1 MASRISLR
9 MQLMREQAQQEEQ
22 RERMQQQAA
31 MHYMQQ
37 QLPMAPTPAIN
48 TPVQFQAP
56 PSVPGEVLKVQSYLE
71 NPTTYHLQK
80 SRDKK
85 VQEFISETYGNKFA
99 AHINPIRHSP
109 KPPPAASPGI
119 RPSHVMSSSAGNS
132 APNSPMAMLNISSNP
147 EREMD
152 EVFDDIMRL
161 DDVLGY
167 INPEMHMPNTLPM
180 SSSHMNVYSS
190 DPQMTASLVG
200 VTSSSCPADLTQKRE
215 LTDAENRALA
225 KERQKKDNHNLI
237 ERRRRFNINDRI
249 KELGMLIPKANDL
262 DVRWNKGTIL
272 KASVDYIR
280 RMQKDL
286 QRSRDLESHSRR
298 LEMTNKQL
306 LIRIQELEM
315 QARLHGLPA
324 SSPSGVNMVELA
336 QQVVKQE
343 ATGEDRS
350 MEPQPPQLHPDQE
363 TQQQPTL
370 PLPSHSPYPL
380 DFNHSLSFDDSSR
393 GFHDSLDP
401 SHSVSFPSL
410 SKKDLDLMLMEDTML
425 PLASDPLFSAIS
437 PEASKA
443 SSRRSSF
450 SMEDADML

>member
-1 MASRISLR
+1 MASRIGLR

-22 RERMQQQAA
+22 RERMQQQAV

-37 QLPMAPTPAIN
+37 QQMPLAPTPAIN
-48 TPVQFQAP
+48 TPVQFQSP
-56 PSVPGEVLKVQSYLE
+56 PSVPGEVLKVQTYLE

-85 VQEFISETYGNKFA
+85 VQEYISETYGNKFA
-99 AHINPIRHSP
+99 THISPIRHSP
-109 KPPPAASPGI
+109 KPPPAASPGV
-119 RPSHVMSSSAGNS
+119 RPGHVMSSSAGNS

-147 EREMD
+147 ERE
-152 EVFDDIMRL
+152 
-161 DDVLGY
+161 
-167 INPEMHMPNTLPM
+167 LPM
-180 SSSHMNVYSS
+180 SSSHMNVYSG
-190 DPQMTASLVG
+190 DPQLAASLVA
-200 VTSSSCPADLTQKRE
+200 VTSSSCPADLTQKRD
-215 LTDAENRALA
+215 LTV
-225 KERQKKDNHNLI
+225 

-286 QRSRDLESHSRR
+286 QRSRDLENHSRR

-324 SSPSGVNMVELA
+324 SSPSGVNVAELV

-343 ATGEDRS
+343 VTGEDGS
-350 MEPQPPQLHPDQE
+350 MEPQQPQLPPDHE
-363 TQQQPTL
+363 TQQQPPL
-370 PLPSHSPYPL
+370 PLLPPSPYQL
-380 DFNHSLSFDDSSR
+380 DFTHGLSFDDGSR
-393 GFHDSLDP
+393 GFRDQLDP
-401 SHSVSFPSL
+401 SHHVSFPSL
-410 SKKDLDLMLMEDTML
+410 SKKELDLMLMEDTML
-425 PLASDPLFSAIS
+425 PLASDPLFSAMS

>member
-1 MASRISLR
+1 MASRIGLR

-22 RERMQQQAA
+22 RERMQQQAV

-37 QLPMAPTPAIN
+37 QQMPLAPTPAIN
-48 TPVQFQAP
+48 TPVQFQSP
-56 PSVPGEVLKVQSYLE
+56 PSVPGEVLKVQTYLE

-85 VQEFISETYGNKFA
+85 VQEYISETYGNKFA
-99 AHINPIRHSP
+99 THISPIRHSP
-109 KPPPAASPGI
+109 KPPPAASPGV
-119 RPSHVMSSSAGNS
+119 RPGHVMSSSAGNS

-147 EREMD
+147 EREID
-152 EVFDDIMRL
+152 EVIDDIMRL

-180 SSSHMNVYSS
+180 SSSHMNVYSG
-190 DPQMTASLVG
+190 DPQLAASLVA
-200 VTSSSCPADLTQKRE
+200 VTSSSCPADLTQKRD
-215 LTDAENRALA
+215 LTGNAF
-225 KERQKKDNHNLI
+225 

-286 QRSRDLESHSRR
+286 QRSRDLENHSRR

-324 SSPSGVNMVELA
+324 SSPSGVNVAELV

-343 ATGEDRS
+343 VTGEDGS
-350 MEPQPPQLHPDQE
+350 MEPQQPQLPPDHE
-363 TQQQPTL
+363 TQQQPPL
-370 PLPSHSPYPL
+370 PLLPPSPYQL
-380 DFNHSLSFDDSSR
+380 DFTHGLSFDDGSR
-393 GFHDSLDP
+393 GFRDQLDP
-401 SHSVSFPSL
+401 SHHVSFPSL
-410 SKKDLDLMLMEDTML
+410 SKKELDLMLMEDTML
-425 PLASDPLFSAIS
+425 PLASDPLFSAMS

>member
-1 MASRISLR
+1 MASRIGLR

-22 RERMQQQAA
+22 RERLQQQAV

-37 QLPMAPTPAIN
+37 QMPLAPTPAIN
-48 TPVQFQAP
+48 TPVQFQSA

-85 VQEFISETYGNKFA
+85 VQEYISETYGNKFA
-99 AHINPIRHSP
+99 SHISPVLHSP
-109 KPPPAASPGI
+109 KPPPAASPGV
-119 RPSHVMSSSAGNS
+119 RPGHVMSSSAGNS

-147 EREMD
+147 EREID
-152 EVFDDIMRL
+152 EVIDDIMRL

-180 SSSHMNVYSS
+180 SSSHMNVYSG
-190 DPQMTASLVG
+190 DPQLTASLVA
-200 VTSSSCPADLTQKRE
+200 VTSSSCPADLTQKRD
-215 LTDAENRALA
+215 LTDAESRALA

-286 QRSRDLESHSRR
+286 QRSRDLENHSRR

-306 LIRIQELEM
+306 LIRIQ
-315 QARLHGLPA
+315 
-324 SSPSGVNMVELA
+324 
-336 QQVVKQE
+336 
-343 ATGEDRS
+343 
-350 MEPQPPQLHPDQE
+350 
-363 TQQQPTL
+363 
-370 PLPSHSPYPL
+370 L
-380 DFNHSLSFDDSSR
+380 DFTHGLSFDDGSR
-393 GFHDSLDP
+393 GFRDQLDP
-401 SHSVSFPSL
+401 SHNVSFPSL
-410 SKKDLDLMLMEDTML
+410 SKKELDLMLMEDTML
-425 PLASDPLFSAIS
+425 PLASDPLFSAMS

>member
-1 MASRISLR
+1 MMASRIGLR

-22 RERMQQQAA
+22 RERMQQQAV

-37 QLPMAPTPAIN
+37 QQMPLAPTPAIN
-48 TPVQFQAP
+48 TPVQFQSP

-85 VQEFISETYGNKFA
+85 VQEYISETYGNKLA
-99 AHINPIRHSP
+99 AQISPIRQSP

-119 RPSHVMSSSAGNS
+119 RPGHVMSSSAGNS

-147 EREMD
+147 ERE
-152 EVFDDIMRL
+152 
-161 DDVLGY
+161 
-167 INPEMHMPNTLPM
+167 LPM
-180 SSSHMNVYSS
+180 SSSHMNVYSG
-190 DPQMTASLVG
+190 DPQLMAPLVG
-200 VTSSSCPADLTQKRE
+200 VTSSSCPADLTQKRDM
-215 LTDAENRALA
+215 TDAESRALA

-286 QRSRDLESHSRR
+286 QRSRDLENHSRR

-324 SSPSGVNMVELA
+324 SSPSSVNVAELV

-343 ATGEDRS
+343 VTGEDGS
-350 MEPQPPQLHPDQE
+350 MEPQQPQLPPDQE
-363 TQQQPTL
+363 TQQQQPL
-370 PLPSHSPYPL
+370 PLLPPSSYQL
-380 DFNHSLSFDDSSR
+380 DFTHGLSFDDGSR
-393 GFHDSLDP
+393 GFRDQLDP
-401 SHSVSFPSL
+401 SHNVSFPSL
-410 SKKDLDLMLMEDTML
+410 SKKELDLMLMEDTML
-425 PLASDPLFSAIS
+425 PLASDPLFSAMS